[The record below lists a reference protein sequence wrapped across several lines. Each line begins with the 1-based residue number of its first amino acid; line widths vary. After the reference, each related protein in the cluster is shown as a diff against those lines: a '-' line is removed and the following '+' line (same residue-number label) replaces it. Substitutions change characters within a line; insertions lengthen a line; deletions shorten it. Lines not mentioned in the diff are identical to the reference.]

1 MFRIFHGLIVLSVI
15 GVLAAVPASASA
27 AGASPV
33 VQGFQAVLL
42 DTMKQAKALGV
53 KGRYERLGPA
63 IKEAFHLPLMMATAS
78 APYWRDGTAAQ
89 RTRLLAA
96 FQRMSASTVAT
107 LFDDYGGET
116 FRVVRERK
124 SAGPTVLVDTQV
136 VRPGDDPVDITFVAA
151 RLQERWWIIDL
162 IVGGGISEVR
172 VRRNEY
178 MRFLREG
185 GLDRL
190 AQALDEQADHLLA
203 RKPET
208 TAAR

>member
-1 MFRIFHGLIVLSVI
+1 MLRIYHGLIALSVI

-27 AGASPV
+27 ADASPV
-33 VQGFQAVLL
+33 VQGFQAVLP